1 MTAHIALAV
10 LGLVIL
16 VLAGDA
22 LVRGAVNLALRLGI
36 SALVVSL
43 TVVAFGT
50 SAPELLV
57 SIQAVLGDAP
67 GLALGNVVGSNI
79 ANVLLVLGLP
89 AIISCLDPSVSDTRK
104 NYIFMLC
111 ASLVFVV
118 LAFLGPFVW
127 WHGLI
132 LLAVFA
138 LILGDQIRHAFTGDA
153 PEELPEELEEA
164 DPSMPYWKIGIY
176 LGLGLIG
183 LPLGADLLID
193 SATEI
198 ARAFGVSEV
207 VIGLTLVALG
217 TSLPEL
223 ATSVMAA
230 LRKHADVAL
239 GNVIGSNIFN
249 LLFIFGVA
257 PWFGAIPVDGEFL
270 RFDLWVMLGTS
281 LILLPFVF
289 FRWRMARAVGL
300 LFVAL
305 YIGYV
310 SFLLH

>member
-1 MTAHIALAV
+1 MTAHIALAI

-89 AIISCLDPSVSDTRK
+89 AIISCLDPSVSDTHK

-164 DPSMPYWKIGIY
+164 DPSMPYWKIGMY

-289 FRWRMARAVGL
+289 FRWRMGRAVGL

>member
-138 LILGDQIRHAFTGDA
+138 LILGVQIRHAFAGDA

-164 DPSMPYWKIGIY
+164 DPSMPYWKIGMY

-249 LLFIFGVA
+249 LVFIFGVA

>member
-1 MTAHIALAV
+1 M
-10 LGLVIL
+10 
-16 VLAGDA
+16 
-22 LVRGAVNLALRLGI
+22 
-36 SALVVSL
+36 
-43 TVVAFGT
+43 VAFGT

-118 LAFLGPFVW
+118 LAFLGPFIW

-138 LILGDQIRHAFTGDA
+138 LILGDQIRHAFAGDA

-164 DPSMPYWKIGIY
+164 DPSMPYWKIGMY

-249 LLFIFGVA
+249 LVFIFGVA

-305 YIGYV
+305 YISYV

>member
-1 MTAHIALAV
+1 MTAHIALAI

-164 DPSMPYWKIGIY
+164 DPSMPYWKIGMY

>member
-118 LAFLGPFVW
+118 LAFLGPFIW

-132 LLAVFA
+132 LLVVFA
-138 LILGDQIRHAFTGDA
+138 LILGDQIRHAFAGDA

-164 DPSMPYWKIGIY
+164 DPSMPYWKIGMY

-249 LLFIFGVA
+249 LVFIFGVA

-289 FRWRMARAVGL
+289 FRWRMGRAVGL

>member
-249 LLFIFGVA
+249 LVFIFGVA

-289 FRWRMARAVGL
+289 FRWRMGRAVGL